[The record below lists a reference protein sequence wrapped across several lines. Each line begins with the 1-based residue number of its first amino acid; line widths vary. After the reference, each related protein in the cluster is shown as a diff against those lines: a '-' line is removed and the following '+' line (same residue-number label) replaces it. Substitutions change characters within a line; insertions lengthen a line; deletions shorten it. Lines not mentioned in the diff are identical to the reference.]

1 MHRNL
6 TFRNQY
12 WKIIW
17 KRASQSRRFPVCFQS
32 VKRTIYRKMERCR
45 PRALNFSNISDD
57 ELDRNVTEAKKD
69 FPFCAEQMLTSSV
82 DLRPKAPKNQTPK
95 LQAPRIFLFLI
106 IYFANSSQFLSPNVL
121 WSRNVQRQQPERI
134 EIFIFS
140 GLSLSHRSNGEN
152 LTRFKIAA
160 DTLINDVCWRTFY
173 RRK

>member
-45 PRALNFSNISDD
+45 PRGLNFSNTSDD

-106 IYFANSSQFLSPNVL
+106 IYFANSSQFLSLMFYGHAMFKGNSQKESKYLSSPVY
-121 WSRNVQRQQPERI
+121 RCRI
-134 EIFIFS
+134 DQTVK
-140 GLSLSHRSNGEN
+140 N
-152 LTRFKIAA
+152 
-160 DTLINDVCWRTFY
+160 
-173 RRK
+173 